1 MYHSYDAFRGTGSY
15 FTGLQAGY
23 NFKSRSPFVFGVE
36 ADIAAPNTIAGK
48 SAISSAATG
57 QAEYGEAM
65 LQSGTVRGRIGYAFE
80 KWLVYGTGGFGWTYD
95 ELSRNQISGTPIGGS
110 ATPGTSEAALL
121 WRFGWA
127 AGAGVEVGISPNWS
141 AKLEYLITDF
151 DRSGVTFPAA
161 AQRFDSDLLTQSV
174 RLGLNYHL
182 NDNDAKTF
190 LTKGPSALDT
200 DNFSFHGQTTFT
212 NQYAFPFH
220 APYRGQNSLDPNSR
234 TRDLGR
240 DFLCRRPPVA
250 GRRAVDRP
258 GDRPGVRAQQHARA
272 RRLFQRRSLQSRTP
286 PISMR
291 GCREHSS
298 GKRSTSGG
306 IAKSEAAINQFAGS
320 QTADRLVVTVG
331 KFSVADIF
339 DTNKYAHDPRS
350 DFLNWTVVDTG
361 TFDYAAEPWGYTY
374 GARRSGTRGCGRSAA
389 VCSIFPSFRTISNL
403 IRPSGSSNGSA
414 RSNTVMNCGAAG

>member
-1 MYHSYDAFRGTGSY
+1 MGRFLFGSAALVTFALAESARSADLPVSNSPKVSGAQSSYDWSGLYLGAHVGYATGASAWSASQPGGTADLSGSLDLYHSYDAFRGTGSY

-36 ADIAAPNTIAGK
+36 ADIAAPNTIAGT
-48 SAISSAATG
+48 SVISSVPIG
-57 QAEYGEAM
+57 QAEYGETV
-65 LQSGTVRGRIGYAFE
+65 LQSGTVRGRVGYAFE
-80 KWLVYGTGGFGWTYD
+80 KWMVYGTGGFGWTYD
-95 ELSRNQISGTPIGGS
+95 QLTRNQISGTPVGGS
-110 ATPGTSEAALL
+110 AAPGTSEAALL

-220 APYRGQNSLDPNSR
+220 APYRGQNSLDSNSGRETWDATYYAGVRLWQGAELWIDPEIDQGFGLSSTLGLAGFSSGEAYKVGASYLYARVPR
-234 TRDLGR
+234 TFIRQTIDLG
-240 DFLCRRPPVA
+240 
-250 GRRAVDRP
+250 GE
-258 GDRPGVRAQQHARA
+258 
-272 RRLFQRRSLQSRTP
+272 LQ
-286 PISMR
+286 
-291 GCREHSS
+291 
-298 GKRSTSGG
+298 
-306 IAKSEAAINQFAGS
+306 KS
-320 QTADRLVVTVG
+320 
-331 KFSVADIF
+331 
-339 DTNKYAHDPRS
+339 
-350 DFLNWTVVDTG
+350 
-361 TFDYAAEPWGYTY
+361 
-374 GARRSGTRGCGRSAA
+374 
-389 VCSIFPSFRTISNL
+389 
-403 IRPSGSSNGSA
+403 
-414 RSNTVMNCGAAG
+414 